1 MVELIQSS
9 LLSQYPRVIH
19 GFSRVVPDRKGL
31 GNMSLNTGREAE
43 VLESRR
49 RFCRALGADPRALTM
64 ADQIHSAQVLAV
76 SAADRGKG
84 AETLTSPLGKADA
97 LCTGESGLPLSVLVA
112 DCAAVFLYDP
122 CRQVIG
128 LAHSGWR
135 GTLQGIVPRMVSL
148 MQDRYGSQTDDL
160 CAWVSPCIGPDAFE
174 VGSEVVEQFKAV
186 NPRWASSDD
195 WRRPVPGD
203 DSKWL
208 LDLKGMIYGQLT
220 GSGILEDRIEIS
232 RDCTYRSGRYFSYRR
247 DGRGVGHMM
256 ALLALKDAS

>member
-9 LLSQYPRVIH
+9 LLSEFPRVIH
-19 GFSRVVPDRKGL
+19 GFSRIVPEREGS
-31 GNMSLNTGREAE
+31 GNMSLNTGKEAE

-49 RFCRALGADPRALTM
+49 RFCRALGADPRALVM
-64 ADQIHSAQVLAV
+64 ADQVHSARVLAV
-76 SAADRGKG
+76 SAADRSKG

-97 LCTGESGLPLSVLVA
+97 LCTSESGLPLTVLVA
-112 DCAAVFLYDP
+112 DCAAVFLYDTR
-122 CRQVIG
+122 RQAIG

-135 GTLQGIVPRMVSL
+135 GTLQGIVPEMASV
-148 MQDRYGSQTDDL
+148 MQAQYGTQPADL

-174 VGSEVVEQFKAV
+174 VGPEVIAQFKAAH
-186 NPRWASSDD
+186 PQWGRSDD
-195 WRRPVPGD
+195 WRRPFPGD
-203 DSKWL
+203 NAKWL
-208 LDLKGMIYGQLT
+208 LDLKRLIHGQLI
-220 GSGILEDRIEIS
+220 GAGVPEDRIDIS